1 MKLKNL
7 NLRLVKLPS
16 KIELILF
23 LIKEELKS
31 AKFFNGLSKVGL
43 DDCYYQSHFGT
54 LILGYMGFDDRPDDL
69 YSFYVSLID
78 EYSEKIEPD
87 NNSIVKYAFEVYVEL
102 VVERKQRIR
111 DGS

>member
-1 MKLKNL
+1 MRLKTR
-7 NLRLVKLPS
+7 NLRLVKLPP
-16 KIELILF
+16 KIELVLF

-69 YSFYVSLID
+69 YNFYVSLID
-78 EYSEKIEPD
+78 KYSEKIEPD
-87 NNSIVKYAFEVYVEL
+87 GNSITKYAFEVYVEL
-102 VVERKQRIR
+102 VIEKKQRLR
-111 DGS
+111 GDS